1 MKAMDASA
9 PIRRQRV
16 TSDEGKP
23 RDAEREHDGRDA
35 SALEGMP
42 VAVTEA
48 AAAIASAAQL
58 ACLLEASAPKPGNV
72 SPGRHF
78 ADTRYEDFLAS
89 AAAIGGPL
97 AGVATRPLGAT
108 IRLAIEATAR
118 FTRANTNLGIVLLLT
133 PIARAAA
140 DDAAPEAG
148 EAANRAQIGLPT
160 RLSSMQTLRASVGRV
175 LDGTTVAD
183 ARDVYAAIR
192 LASPGGLG
200 RAETQD
206 VAGEPTVSLR
216 DVMRLAADR
225 DGIAREYATGFEM
238 TFGSGAPALARA
250 RQDGLSWNDAVVETF
265 LILLA
270 AAPDTH
276 VLRRGGPM
284 LAADVSR
291 RAAAALTAGGVRS
304 GEGRRAIEAM
314 DAALRDERNTA
325 NPGTAADLT
334 AAAIFVFLLGGGWEV
349 GTGDPEV
356 TPPGSR

>member
-1 MKAMDASA
+1 VTPDAA
-9 PIRRQRV
+9 ARP
-16 TSDEGKP
+16 G
-23 RDAEREHDGRDA
+23 DGRRDDRDV
-35 SALEGMP
+35 SALQGIP
-42 VAVTEA
+42 VAVTET
-48 AAAIASAAQL
+48 AAAIAAAAQL

-78 ADTRYEDFLAS
+78 ADTRYEHFLAS

-97 AGVATRPLGAT
+97 TGVATRPVGAT

-133 PIARAAA
+133 PIARAAVDDVPNGA
-140 DDAAPEAG
+140 GDAADSG
-148 EAANRAQIGLPT
+148 QTSLRT
-160 RLSSMQTLRASVGRV
+160 RLWSMQTLRASVDRV
-175 LDGTTVAD
+175 LEGTSVAD

-206 VAGEPTVSLR
+206 VAEEPTASLR

-225 DGIAREYATGFEM
+225 DGIAREYATRFEV
-238 TFGSGAPALARA
+238 TFGAGAPALARA
-250 RQDGLSWNDAVVETF
+250 REDGLSWNDAVVETF
-265 LILLA
+265 LTLVA
-270 AAPDTH
+270 AGPDTH
-276 VLRRGGPM
+276 VMRRGGPM

-291 RAAAALTAGGVRS
+291 RAAAALSAGGVRS
-304 GEGRRAIEAM
+304 NEGRRAIEAM

-334 AAAIFVFLLGGGWEV
+334 AAAIFVFLLVGGWDADA
-349 GTGDPEV
+349 G
-356 TPPGSR
+356 